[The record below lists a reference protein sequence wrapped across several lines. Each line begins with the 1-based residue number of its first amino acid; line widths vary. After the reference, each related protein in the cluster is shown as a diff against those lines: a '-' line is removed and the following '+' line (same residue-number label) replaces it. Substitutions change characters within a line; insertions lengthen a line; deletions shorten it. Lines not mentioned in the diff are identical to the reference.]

1 MTESVTE
8 KRVQDGKFIR
18 VCENEPEEY
27 EQSQEQ
33 NVTGED
39 QSAEWKRGPPEH
51 TSRQNKCPLP
61 DTESKVLVKRTLFL
75 RVNASEVLRGLGE

>member
-1 MTESVTE
+1 MTE

-18 VCENEPEEY
+18 VCEMEPEEY
-27 EQSQEQ
+27 EQSQGQ
-33 NVTGED
+33 NGTGED
-39 QSAEWKRGPPEH
+39 QSAEWKSSPPEH
-51 TSRQNKCPLP
+51 TSRQKKCPLP